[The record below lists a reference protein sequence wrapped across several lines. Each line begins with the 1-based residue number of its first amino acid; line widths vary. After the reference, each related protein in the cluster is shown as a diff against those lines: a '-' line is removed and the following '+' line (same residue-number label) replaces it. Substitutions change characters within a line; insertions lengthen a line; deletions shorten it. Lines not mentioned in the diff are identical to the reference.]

1 MGTKYS
7 QRGNKVFPTWEQ
19 SVCSLQT
26 LIEQNRDVT
35 DVASLFIYDA
45 VFLPMSSGNHETADG
60 DKDDEKG

>member
-7 QRGNKVFPTWEQ
+7 QRGNKVFVAYKQ

-35 DVASLFIYDA
+35 DVASLFIYD
-45 VFLPMSSGNHETADG
+45 VVSLPMSSANHETADG
-60 DKDDEKG
+60 DEDDEKG